1 MNFIN
6 KFFVTAFGVGYLPL
20 APGTWGSI
28 VGALLIYAA
37 TLFDPSFTF
46 SFTFIAVIV
55 VVFFLGVWGSKI
67 VEKEWGEDPSR
78 VVIDEVIGVWIA
90 MLFIPFSWLNLFA
103 AFVLFRVFDIAKPFG
118 IRKME
123 SAGNGW
129 GVMLDDVLAGVYA
142 NVVLN
147 VILYIL
153 VYLEINLELIP
164 S

>member
-20 APGTWGSI
+20 APGTWGTI
-28 VGALLIYAA
+28 VGALLIYGA
-37 TLFDPSFTF
+37 TLVNPLFTF
-46 SFTFIAVIV
+46 SFLFIALIV

-67 VEKEWGEDPSR
+67 AEQEWGEDPSR
-78 VVIDEVIGVWIA
+78 VVIDEVIGVWVT

-123 SAGNGW
+123 RVGNGW
-129 GVMLDDVLAGVYA
+129 GVMLDDLLAGVYA
-142 NVVLN
+142 NVSLN
-147 VILYIL
+147 VILYTLI
-153 VYLEINLELIP
+153 YLEITL
-164 S
+164 

>member
-28 VGALLIYAA
+28 VGALLIWVA
-37 TLFDPSFTF
+37 TLVNPSFTF
-46 SFTFIAVIV
+46 STTFIGIIV
-55 VVFFLGVWGSKI
+55 GVFFLGVWGSKV
-67 VEKEWGEDPSR
+67 VEEEWGEDPSR

-90 MLFIPFSWLNLFA
+90 MLFIPFNWLNLFA

-123 SAGNGW
+123 ATGSGW

-147 VILYIL
+147 VVLYIL
-153 VYLEINLELIP
+153 MYLEISL
-164 S
+164 

>member
-28 VGALLIYAA
+28 VGALLIWVA
-37 TLFDPSFTF
+37 TLVDPSFTF
-46 SFTFIAVIV
+46 SLTFIAAIV
-55 VVFFLGVWGSKI
+55 VVFFLGVWGSKV
-67 VEKEWGEDPSR
+67 VEKEWGEDPTR

-90 MLFIPFSWLNLFA
+90 MLFIPFSWINLFA

-123 SAGNGW
+123 GIGSGW

-142 NVVLN
+142 NVLLN
-147 VILYIL
+147 VALYIL
-153 VYLEINLELIP
+153 VMLGVEL
-164 S
+164 SLF

>member
-28 VGALLIYAA
+28 VGALLIWVA
-37 TLFDPSFTF
+37 TLLDPSFTF
-46 SFTFIAVIV
+46 SFTFIATIV
-55 VVFFLGVWGSKI
+55 VVFFLGVWGSKV

-90 MLFIPFSWLNLFA
+90 MLFIPFSWINLFA

-123 SAGNGW
+123 DTGSGW
-129 GVMLDDVLAGVYA
+129 GVMLDDVLAGIYA
-142 NVVLN
+142 NVF
-147 VILYIL
+147 
-153 VYLEINLELIP
+153 
-164 S
+164 

>member
-20 APGTWGSI
+20 APGTWGTI
-28 VGALLIYAA
+28 VGALLIYGA
-37 TLFDPSFTF
+37 TLVNPLFTF
-46 SFTFIAVIV
+46 SFLFITLIV

-67 VEKEWGEDPSR
+67 AEQEWGEDPSR
-78 VVIDEVIGVWIA
+78 VVIDEVIGVWVT

-123 SAGNGW
+123 RVGNGW
-129 GVMLDDVLAGVYA
+129 GVMLDDLLAGVYA
-142 NVVLN
+142 NVSLN
-147 VILYIL
+147 VILYTLI
-153 VYLEINLELIP
+153 YLEITL
-164 S
+164 